1 VLLGSGES
9 SGNGKRE
16 TPNISSEE
24 ESGGLGNTDS
34 SGTTMPSC
42 DSQEQSSSNKSP
54 TNSKSQSNSN
64 SKTQSQSKSNST
76 GSQNNDMSSTDA
88 EFKGLPLT
96 KEILGRHNEE
106 MEKEFM
112 QQHRLVLNNVQ
123 LILRSAHFQ
132 LYFIHAGICVIEH
145 RPVGD

>member
-1 VLLGSGES
+1 M
-9 SGNGKRE
+9 
-16 TPNISSEE
+16 SSEE

-54 TNSKSQSNSN
+54 TNSQSQSNSN

-112 QQHRLVLNNVQ
+112 QQHRLVDL
-123 LILRSAHFQ
+123 
-132 LYFIHAGICVIEH
+132 
-145 RPVGD
+145 

>member
-1 VLLGSGES
+1 MNLLYLILLLSGSGD

-42 DSQEQSSSNKSP
+42 DSQELSGSNKSP
-54 TNSKSQSNSN
+54 TNSKSQSQSNSNSN

-76 GSQNNDMSSTDA
+76 GSQNDMSSTDA

-112 QQHRLVLNNVQ
+112 QQHRLVTFN
-123 LILRSAHFQ
+123 
-132 LYFIHAGICVIEH
+132 
-145 RPVGD
+145 

>member
-1 VLLGSGES
+1 MLLGSGES

-16 TPNISSEE
+16 TPNMSSEE

-34 SGTTMPSC
+34 SGTTMP

-54 TNSKSQSNSN
+54 TNSNSQSNSN
-64 SKTQSQSKSNST
+64 SKTQSQSNST

-112 QQHRLVLNNVQ
+112 QQHRLVFNRVHMYT
-123 LILRSAHFQ
+123 SF
-132 LYFIHAGICVIEH
+132 
-145 RPVGD
+145 